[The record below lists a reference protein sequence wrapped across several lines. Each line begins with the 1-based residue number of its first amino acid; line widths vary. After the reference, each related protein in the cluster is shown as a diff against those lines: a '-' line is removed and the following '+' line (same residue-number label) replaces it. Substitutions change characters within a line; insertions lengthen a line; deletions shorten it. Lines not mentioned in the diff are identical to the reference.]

1 MLLSSNGI
9 AVTSFAAP
17 EVWSALVQVF
27 IIALAV
33 LAGNILRRKVK
44 ILRRSLI
51 PSALLGGW
59 IILLLKM
66 WADFNGIIDKFI
78 IELRSAGR
86 INKSGRGLIDPSLLE
101 DLDMPQTPSE

>member
-17 EVWSALVQVF
+17 EVWSTLVQVF

-33 LAGNILRRKVK
+33 LGGNILRRKVK

-51 PSALLGGW
+51 PSALLGGL
-59 IILLLKM
+59 IILLFKL
-66 WADFNGIIDKFI
+66 WADFNGIIDKKFMEIVTYHALALGFI
-78 IELRSAGR
+78 AMSLR
-86 INKSGRGLIDPSLLE
+86 PSK
-101 DLDMPQTPSE
+101 

>member
-17 EVWSALVQVF
+17 EVWSALLQIF

-33 LAGNILRRKVK
+33 LAGNILRRKVT

-51 PSALLGGW
+51 PSALLGGL
-59 IILLLKM
+59 IIPKNLAALHNHLSILL
-66 WADFNGIIDKFI
+66 A
-78 IELRSAGR
+78 
-86 INKSGRGLIDPSLLE
+86 
-101 DLDMPQTPSE
+101 

>member
-44 ILRRSLI
+44 VLRRSLI
-51 PSALLGGW
+51 PSVLLGGL
-59 IILLLKM
+59 IILLLKL
-66 WADFNGIIDKFI
+66 WADFNGQAFHGNGHLPHTGTGIH
-78 IELRSAGR
+78 RHVTAR
-86 INKSGRGLIDPSLLE
+86 IKGD
-101 DLDMPQTPSE
+101 